1 MHYDFIP
8 NDNPSG
14 IPTFQNFQEKLD
26 QLVPPSG
33 PILPG
38 SHTWANLGKGAGTY
52 SQNSYLKSFCSVQ
65 IHFRPWW
72 CHDSETNYPYYA
84 DKAFSVQIVFIV
96 GLFDFRMVI
105 ALRELHSYTL

>member
-1 MHYDFIP
+1 MQYDFIP

-38 SHTWANLGKGAGTY
+38 SHTWANLEKGAGTY
-52 SQNSYLKSFCSVQ
+52 SHNFYLKSVCSVQ
-65 IHFRPWW
+65 IHLKP
-72 CHDSETNYPYYA
+72 
-84 DKAFSVQIVFIV
+84 
-96 GLFDFRMVI
+96 
-105 ALRELHSYTL
+105 